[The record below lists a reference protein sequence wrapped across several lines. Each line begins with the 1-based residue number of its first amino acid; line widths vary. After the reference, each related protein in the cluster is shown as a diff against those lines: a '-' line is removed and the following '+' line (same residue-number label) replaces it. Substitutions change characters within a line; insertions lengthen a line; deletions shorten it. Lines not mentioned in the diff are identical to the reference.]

1 MDNLINRKIDYT
13 LYLVTDRNLMSTNNL
28 ETAVENAINGGVTM
42 VQIRE
47 KSASSLEFY
56 EQAIRIKKLTG
67 RYSIPLVVN
76 DRIDIALAIGAD
88 GIHIGQND
96 IPASV
101 ARKII
106 GKNMLLGVSAS
117 SVKEALQAQN
127 DGADY
132 LGIGA
137 MFSTGTK
144 TDAKTVS
151 MEELQR
157 IRKAVSIPIVAI
169 GGISKENAAIF
180 QGMGVDGLAVVSAII
195 AQPDIKA
202 AAEELKFLFRKG
214 ESV

>member
-1 MDNLINRKIDYT
+1 MKTDYT
-13 LYLVTDRNLMSTNNL
+13 LYLVTDRSLMSTKTL
-28 ETAVENAINGGVTM
+28 QEAVEQAILGGCTM
-42 VQIRE
+42 VQLRE
-47 KSASSLEFY
+47 KDIESLDFY
-56 EQAIRIKKLTG
+56 TLAKDIKLITDS
-67 RYSIPLVVN
+67 YHIPLIIN
-76 DRIDIALAIGAD
+76 DRIDIALSVNAAGV
-88 GIHIGQND
+88 HIGQND

-127 DGADY
+127 DCADY

-151 MEELQR
+151 MEELQH

-180 QGMGVDGLAVVSAII
+180 QDMGVDGLAVVSAII

>member
-1 MDNLINRKIDYT
+1 MKIDYT
-13 LYLVTDRNLMSTNNL
+13 LYLVTDRSLMTTKTL
-28 ETAVENAINGGVTM
+28 QGAVEQAILGGCTM
-42 VQIRE
+42 VQLRE
-47 KSASSLEFY
+47 KNIESLDFFTL
-56 EQAIRIKKLTG
+56 AKDIKLITD
-67 RYSIPLVVN
+67 RYHIPLIIN
-76 DRIDIALAIGAD
+76 DRIDIALSVNAAGV
-88 GIHIGQND
+88 HIGQND

-144 TDAKTVS
+144 TDAKIVS

-157 IRKAVSIPIVAI
+157 IQKAVSIPIVAI
-169 GGISKENAAIF
+169 GGISKENVSIF
-180 QGMGVDGLAVVSAII
+180 RDMGVDGLAVVSAII
-195 AQPDIKA
+195 AQPDIKDA
-202 AAEELKFLFRKG
+202 TEELKFLFRKG
-214 ESV
+214 ASV

>member
-169 GGISKENAAIF
+169 GGISKKNAAYF
-180 QGMGVDGLAVVSAII
+180 RDMGVDGLAVVSAVI

-202 AAEELKFLFRKG
+202 ATEELKFLFRKG